1 IRQRHVWSIAYRFQH
16 RAALNAL
23 PENAVRRA
31 LPRAGRFARVTL
43 GYAYQNVRAFPFSIS
58 LERGPT
64 FAVALSGLSKGL
76 GSEYEQLLLTAQ
88 GRYYLDMPWTARFF
102 RNHVLASRLA
112 IGFGIGPDLAENFR
126 LGGVAG
132 SSALTTTTENFYGLR
147 GFATS
152 ALGGTAVLSG
162 STEYRAP
169 LFRVDRGI
177 GTWPITFRVVHAA
190 VFADYGRVFDKL
202 DGRSLEGFFDEFA
215 VGVGAEIRADI
226 LLTYGLPLTLRVGF
240 AVPVVRP
247 ASLNSTFEEMGA
259 YFQLGSTF

>member
-1 IRQRHVWSIAYRFQH
+1 
-16 RAALNAL
+16 
-23 PENAVRRA
+23 
-31 LPRAGRFARVTL
+31 
-43 GYAYQNVRAFPFSIS
+43 
-58 LERGPT
+58 
-64 FAVALSGLSKGL
+64 
-76 GSEYEQLLLTAQ
+76 
-88 GRYYLDMPWTARFF
+88 
-102 RNHVLASRLA
+102 
-112 IGFGIGPDLAENFR
+112 
-126 LGGVAG
+126 
-132 SSALTTTTENFYGLR
+132 
-147 GFATS
+147 
-152 ALGGTAVLSG
+152 
-162 STEYRAP
+162 RAP